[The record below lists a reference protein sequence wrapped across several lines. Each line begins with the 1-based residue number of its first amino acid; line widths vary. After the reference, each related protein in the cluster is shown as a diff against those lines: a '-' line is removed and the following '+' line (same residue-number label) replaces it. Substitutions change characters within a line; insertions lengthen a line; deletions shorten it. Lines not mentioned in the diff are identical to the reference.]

1 MEIRV
6 TKATG
11 LIEEIEIEYMIIE
24 RCFGIDVRKK
34 DRKKVKVDI
43 DLSKIKDLSEYD
55 IFFPI
60 DYIGERLDDFLVCDE
75 YFRQQIF
82 RNLEYVVYD
91 ILAYNKIIEY
101 LTGIVD
107 IAEGEEIDI
116 NVISIK
122 KWSDLR
128 MVEGEKLTLLAADV
142 SVTREESKLPK
153 YNFSDSNLDITTAIN
168 DKDELVD
175 DLKRAYISYILKAP
189 GYDDDQV
196 IKNLKKDYR
205 SLKSNLIDL
214 DINSIK
220 VGKHIFR
227 SDYDVFSINYN

>member
-1 MEIRV
+1 M
-6 TKATG
+6 
-11 LIEEIEIEYMIIE
+11 
-24 RCFGIDVRKK
+24 
-34 DRKKVKVDI
+34 
-43 DLSKIKDLSEYD
+43 
-55 IFFPI
+55 
-60 DYIGERLDDFLVCDE
+60 
-75 YFRQQIF
+75 
-82 RNLEYVVYD
+82 
-91 ILAYNKIIEY
+91 
-101 LTGIVD
+101 
-107 IAEGEEIDI
+107 
-116 NVISIK
+116 
-122 KWSDLR
+122 
-128 MVEGEKLTLLAADV
+128 